1 MIYNQKI
8 VGSYSVGKSL
18 RKVSFCIMVNLRFEI
33 QELFPQS
40 YKSFDALPVKVIGR
54 NRQNRKDELKTPSNQ
69 ISVSLYWK
77 SSLLF
82 LLS

>member
-8 VGSYSVGKSL
+8 VGSYGVGKSL

-33 QELFPQS
+33 QELFPQRNQ
-40 YKSFDALPVKVIGR
+40 SFDALPVKIIGK
-54 NRQNRKDELKTPSNQ
+54 NRENRKDELKTPSNQ

>member
-18 RKVSFCIMVNLRFEI
+18 RKVSFCILVNFRFEI
-33 QELFPQS
+33 QELFPQRNQ
-40 YKSFDALPVKVIGR
+40 KLDALLVKIIGK
-54 NRQNRKDELKTPSNQ
+54 NRENRKDELKTPSNQ